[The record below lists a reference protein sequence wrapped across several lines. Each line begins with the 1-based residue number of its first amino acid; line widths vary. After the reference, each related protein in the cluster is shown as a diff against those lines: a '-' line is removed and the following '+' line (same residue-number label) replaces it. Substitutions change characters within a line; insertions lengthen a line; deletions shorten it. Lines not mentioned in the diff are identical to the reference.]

1 MSKTSPLANIAAVY
15 GVFIGVVPLMWY
27 RVILFL
33 LCGLL
38 PASLVRAA
46 PAQQLFSDWQVTC
59 NNQNFCVARNV
70 GLHHGLVMTLTRS
83 AGAATSVSLRIQ
95 LGGVGNP
102 VAALAPIAPRLQL
115 DGKPLALS
123 DTHWQIADKLLKT
136 DDNVTIDAF
145 LQQVQNAQTITLE
158 KGLQTISLQGLKAAL
173 LFIDS
178 QQKRVGSETA
188 WVGKGEEPPLSVPP
202 APALRSVVK
211 MEGAQSPLSR
221 DELNDLMDYGNERM
235 NSSAC
240 SLDPFRREVRV
251 SALTDEQVL
260 LMTSCEAGAYNTIW
274 LAWLVSRQ
282 RPYIAHP
289 VRLTLPFQ
297 PPGDAPR
304 DVELV
309 NASYDDRHQELVTLD
324 KGRAPGDCGIQTRW
338 RYDGQRFSLVRY
350 AQQPQ
355 CDNWQGPDAW
365 PTLWVTR
372 SVAHPLR

>member
-1 MSKTSPLANIAAVY
+1 MY
-15 GVFIGVVPLMWY
+15 GEFVGVVPLMLH
-27 RVILFL
+27 RVIFIVLF
-33 LCGLL
+33 GLL
-38 PASLVRAA
+38 PTSLVRAA
-46 PAQQLFSDWQVTC
+46 PAQQLFSHWQVTC

-83 AGAATSVSLRIQ
+83 AGAATSASLRIE
-95 LGGVGNP
+95 LGGVSNP

-115 DGKPLALS
+115 DGKPLIV
-123 DTHWQIADKLLKT
+123 DDKHWLIADKLLKT
-136 DDNVTIDAF
+136 DDGVTIDAF
-145 LQQVQNAQTITLE
+145 LQQVQDAQSITLARD
-158 KGLQTISLQGLKAAL
+158 LQTISLQGLKAAL

-178 QQKRVGSETA
+178 RQKRVGSETA
-188 WVGKGEEPPLSVPP
+188 WVEKGEEPSRSVPP
-202 APALRSVVK
+202 APALRSVAK
-211 MEGAQSPLSR
+211 IDMAQLPLGR

-251 SALTDEQVL
+251 AALTDEKVL

-304 DVELV
+304 EVELV
-309 NASYDDRHQELVTLD
+309 NLSYDDRHQELVTLD
-324 KGRAPGDCGIQTRW
+324 KARASGDCGTQTRW
-338 RYDGQRFSLVRY
+338 RYDGQRFSLVRH

-355 CDNWQGPDAW
+355 CDSWQGPDAW

-372 SVAHPLR
+372 SVSHHPY

>member
-1 MSKTSPLANIAAVY
+1 MNIAAVY
-15 GVFIGVVPLMWY
+15 GVFSGVVPLMLH

-33 LCGLL
+33 LFGLL
-38 PASLVRAA
+38 PTSLVWAA
-46 PAQQLFSDWQVTC
+46 PAQQLFNDWQVTC

-83 AGAATSVSLRIQ
+83 AGAATSASLRIE

-102 VAALAPIAPRLQL
+102 VAALAPIAPRLRL
-115 DGKPLALS
+115 DGKPLSLG
-123 DTHWQIADKLLKT
+123 DKHWQIADKLLKT
-136 DDNVTIDAF
+136 DDSVTIDAF
-145 LQQVQNAQTITLE
+145 LQQVQDAQTMTLE
-158 KGLQTISLQGLKAAL
+158 NGLQSISLQGLKAAL
-173 LFIDS
+173 LFIDNR
-178 QQKRVGSETA
+178 QKRVGSETA

-202 APALRSVVK
+202 APALRSVARIDI
-211 MEGAQSPLSR
+211 AQSPLSR

-251 SALTDEQVL
+251 AALTDDKVL

-289 VRLTLPFQ
+289 LRLTLPFQ
-297 PPGDAPR
+297 PPGDVPR

-309 NASYDDRHQELVTLD
+309 NARYDDRRQELVTLD
-324 KGRAPGDCGIQTRW
+324 KGRAPGDCGTQTRW

-372 SVAHPLR
+372 SVPRPLR

>member
-1 MSKTSPLANIAAVY
+1 MLYRI
-15 GVFIGVVPLMWY
+15 IGF
-27 RVILFL
+27 LFF
-33 LCGLL
+33 GLL
-38 PASLVRAA
+38 PTSLVWAA
-46 PAQQLFSDWQVTC
+46 PAQQLFSDWLVTC

-83 AGAATSVSLRIQ
+83 AGAATNASLRIE

-115 DGKPLALS
+115 DGKPLALG
-123 DTHWQIADKLLKT
+123 DKHWQIADKLLKT
-136 DDNVTIDAF
+136 DDSDTIGAF
-145 LQQVQNAQTITLE
+145 LHQVQTAKTITLE
-158 KGLQTISLQGLKAAL
+158 NGLQTLSLQGLKAAL
-173 LFIDS
+173 LFIDNR
-178 QQKRVGSETA
+178 QKRVGSETA

-202 APALRSVVK
+202 APALRLVTK
-211 MEGAQSPLSR
+211 IDMAQSPLSR

-251 SALTDEQVL
+251 AALTDDKVL

-282 RPYIAHP
+282 RPYVAHP

-297 PPGDAPR
+297 PPGEALR
-304 DVELV
+304 EVELV
-309 NASYDDRHQELVTLD
+309 NASYDDRRQELVALD
-324 KGRAPGDCGIQTRW
+324 KGRASGDCGTQTRW

-372 SVAHPLR
+372 SVPHLPR

>member
-1 MSKTSPLANIAAVY
+1 MLH
-15 GVFIGVVPLMWY
+15 

-33 LCGLL
+33 LFGLL
-38 PASLVRAA
+38 PTSLVRAA
-46 PAQQLFSDWQVTC
+46 PAQQLFNDWQVTC

-83 AGAATSVSLRIQ
+83 AGAATSASLRIE

-102 VAALAPIAPRLQL
+102 VAALAPIAPRLRL
-115 DGKPLALS
+115 DGKPLSLG
-123 DTHWQIADKLLKT
+123 DKHWQIADKLLKT
-136 DDNVTIDAF
+136 DDSVTIDAF
-145 LQQVQNAQTITLE
+145 LQQVQDAQTMTLE
-158 KGLQTISLQGLKAAL
+158 NGLQSISLQGLKAAL
-173 LFIDS
+173 LFIDNR
-178 QQKRVGSETA
+178 QKRVGSETA

-202 APALRSVVK
+202 APALRSVARIDVA
-211 MEGAQSPLSR
+211 ESPLS
-221 DELNDLMDYGNERM
+221 
-235 NSSAC
+235 
-240 SLDPFRREVRV
+240 PFRREVRV
-251 SALTDEQVL
+251 AALTDDRVL

-297 PPGDAPR
+297 PPGDGPR

-309 NASYDDRHQELVTLD
+309 NARYDDRRQELVTLD
-324 KGRAPGDCGIQTRW
+324 KGRAPGDCGTQTRW

-350 AQQPQ
+350 ARQPQ

-372 SVAHPLR
+372 SVPRPLR